1 MRKIITFLGT
11 KPSETVY
18 EWQGQAYPGRV
29 FAEALRAFV
38 TFDKMLVLTTEAA
51 RTTTWPLLEGLS
63 DPRIEMVPIPDGKD
77 TEGMWGVFQAVIAQ
91 VDEGETVVFD
101 ITHGFRTLPFLA
113 FLFAAYLKTAKKVK
127 IEAIYYGALEMKD
140 QNNGKAPVIDLS
152 QFVEMLDWITATDQF
167 VQTGDGRSLA
177 TLLTAG
183 MPTGQQMGQDIQL
196 RALGKN
202 MKLAAQA
209 IQTVSMALQVT
220 RPMEVMESSAHLA
233 ETLKQALPV
242 FSQRARPFAVLA
254 EGVARQ
260 YGQFGLEE
268 AAEPEY
274 FDDGLRKQLIM
285 IEWYLEREQVVQA
298 ATLLR
303 EWIVSLLAY
312 HFGAPMFDL
321 KQGRE
326 LVEKALNNGVER
338 RKRAP
343 RPLVPGQFDEQFEAL
358 PQAETLS
365 ILWSKVTELRNDI
378 AHVGMRQSPQ
388 TASQLKQKVEALQ
401 PQLEQLADQ
410 FLLKVE

>member
-29 FAEALRAFV
+29 FAEALRAIV